1 LWQEDG
7 NGGGDDDDDPDN
19 MTYEVCG
26 YGMFLYFFLCPP
38 SFQVTCKACEQNGTM
53 HIVSLHLYTTWAG
66 NATDFLSLLR

>member
-26 YGMFLYFFLCPP
+26 YGMFL
-38 SFQVTCKACEQNGTM
+38 
-53 HIVSLHLYTTWAG
+53 
-66 NATDFLSLLR
+66 